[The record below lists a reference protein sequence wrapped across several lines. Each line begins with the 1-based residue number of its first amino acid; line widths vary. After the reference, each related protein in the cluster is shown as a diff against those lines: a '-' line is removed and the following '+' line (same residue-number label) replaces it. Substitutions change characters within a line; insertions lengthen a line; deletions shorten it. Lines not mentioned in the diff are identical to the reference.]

1 MSKVVNKLLAATKL
15 HFEAKRLEAIATL
28 DIYFNKTVGIGEHS
42 DLLTEMIKWTD
53 VLAASNDAIE
63 NLDHVFNVDGSL
75 KEEKG
80 RAGFWG
86 FGIDK
91 AV

>member
-42 DLLTEMIKWTD
+42 DLLTETIKWTD
-53 VLAASNDAIE
+53 VLAAANDAIE
-63 NLDHVFNVDGSL
+63 NLDSVFNIDGSPQ
-75 KEEKG
+75 EDEQVD
-80 RAGFWG
+80 F
-86 FGIDK
+86 
-91 AV
+91 

>member
-63 NLDHVFNVDGSL
+63 NLDHFFNMDGSPSPRD
-75 KEEKG
+75 EKG
-80 RAGFWG
+80 
-86 FGIDK
+86 
-91 AV
+91 

>member
-42 DLLTEMIKWTD
+42 DLWTD

-63 NLDHVFNVDGSL
+63 NLDHVFNTDGSPRD
-75 KEEKG
+75 EKG
-80 RAGFWG
+80 
-86 FGIDK
+86 
-91 AV
+91 

>member
-28 DIYFNKTVGIGEHS
+28 DIYFNKAVGIGEHS
-42 DLLTEMIKWTD
+42 DLLPEMIKWTD

-63 NLDHVFNVDGSL
+63 NLDSFFNMDGSPQ
-75 KEEKG
+75 EDEQVD
-80 RAGFWG
+80 F
-86 FGIDK
+86 
-91 AV
+91 

>member
-1 MSKVVNKLLAATKL
+1 MSKIVNKLLAATKL

-42 DLLTEMIKWTD
+42 DLLTETIKWTD

-63 NLDHVFNVDGSL
+63 NLDSFFNVDGSPQ
-75 KEEKG
+75 EDEQVD
-80 RAGFWG
+80 F
-86 FGIDK
+86 
-91 AV
+91 

>member
-1 MSKVVNKLLAATKL
+1 MSKIVNKLLAATKL

-42 DLLTEMIKWTD
+42 DLLTETIKWTD

-63 NLDHVFNVDGSL
+63 NLDSFFNMDGSPQ
-75 KEEKG
+75 EDEQVD
-80 RAGFWG
+80 F
-86 FGIDK
+86 
-91 AV
+91 